1 MEAPVPGEVFVNGPN
16 FSVYRHPES
25 VQIAS
30 VTLPAAG
37 SYLLHAETNFEQHPS
52 GTPARYRARCDLYLP
67 NESRPFKGWQAAT
80 VDAEETGALSFQS
93 AVTTTAPGP
102 VNLVCHGLWNVDIN
116 FYGGLIVAQAV
127 PKITKS

>member
-16 FSVYRHPES
+16 FSVYRHPEP

-30 VTLPAAG
+30 VTPPAAG
-37 SYLLHAETNFEQHPS
+37 SYLLHAETIFEQNPS
-52 GTPARYRARCDLYLP
+52 GTPD
-67 NESRPFKGWQAAT
+67 SRPMKGWQAAT
-80 VDAEETGALSFQS
+80 VGAEETGALSFES

-116 FYGGLIVAQAV
+116 FTGGLLIAQAV
-127 PKITKS
+127 PKITKF